1 MKQRRSSRPFSL
13 AALLAAFCAG
23 VLVDW
28 ALRTYG
34 PPQPVDAPTMM
45 TPTVMTPTE
54 VRLKPD
60 ATSGVGVKP
69 DATSGVRTSGDARSK
84 ADGTSG
90 DVRARADATS
100 GDGRSK
106 PDATDGGTHAFRLP
120 IDGMNL
126 DALKGGFY
134 ESRGGRRHEAI
145 DILAPRNTP
154 VRAVENGS
162 IARLFLS
169 KQGGITI
176 YQFDP
181 SARYCYYYAHLER
194 YADNLHD
201 GDAVTKGQVIG
212 YVGTTG
218 NAPPN
223 TPHLHFAVFELGDD
237 KSWWKGQ
244 AIDPYP
250 FLKDKIKG

>member
-1 MKQRRSSRPFSL
+1 MPRISGQNTGASH
-13 AALLAAFCAG
+13 ALLI
-23 VLVDW
+23 
-28 ALRTYG
+28 
-34 PPQPVDAPTMM
+34 PVD
-45 TPTVMTPTE
+45 
-54 VRLKPD
+54 
-60 ATSGVGVKP
+60 
-69 DATSGVRTSGDARSK
+69 GVRAEDLRDTFDEG
-84 ADGTSG
+84 
-90 DVRARADATS
+90 RAGHT
-100 GDGRSK
+100 
-106 PDATDGGTHAFRLP
+106 
-120 IDGMNL
+120 
-126 DALKGGFY
+126 
-134 ESRGGRRHEAI
+134 HEAI

-223 TPHLHFAVFELGDD
+223 TPHLHFAVFELNAD
-237 KSWWKGQ
+237 KRWWQGK
-244 AIDPYP
+244 ALDPYEV
-250 FLKDKIKG
+250 FKNRS

>member
-1 MKQRRSSRPFSL
+1 MKRRGRRGPRFSL

-23 VLVDW
+23 ALVDW

-34 PPQPVDAPTMM
+34 PPQPVDAPTMIG
-45 TPTVMTPTE
+45 PAPGG

-60 ATSGVGVKP
+60 APQRDTARAFDPTQSADTASDIPTSNRPKP
-69 DATSGVRTSGDARSK
+69 EAAPTA
-84 ADGTSG
+84 GTS
-90 DVRARADATS
+90 TL
-100 GDGRSK
+100 
-106 PDATDGGTHAFRLP
+106 RLP
-120 IDGMNL
+120 IDGMNVDL
-126 DALKGGFY
+126 VAGGFY
-134 ESRGGRRHEAI
+134 ESRGSRRHEAV
-145 DILAPRNTP
+145 DILAPRYTP
-154 VRAVENGS
+154 VHAVDGGT

-169 KQGGITI
+169 RAGGITI

-181 SARYCYYYAHLER
+181 TGRFCYYYAHLQR
-194 YADNLHD
+194 YADNLKE
-201 GDAVTKGQVIG
+201 GALVTQGQVIG

-237 KSWWKGQ
+237 RSWWKGR

-250 FLKDKIKG
+250 LLKEKARG

>member
-1 MKQRRSSRPFSL
+1 MKQRRPPPPFSVV
-13 AALLAAFCAG
+13 ALLAAFCAG

-45 TPTVMTPTE
+45 TPTE

-60 ATSGVGVKP
+60 PTSGVRVKP
-69 DATSGVRTSGDARSK
+69 DATSGDARSQ

-90 DVRARADATS
+90 DVRAKAGATS
-100 GDGRSK
+100 GDVRSK

-134 ESRGGRRHEAI
+134 EPRGGRRHEAI

-181 SARYCYYYAHLER
+181 SGRYCYYYAHLER
-194 YADNLHD
+194 YAENLHD